1 MAGELLLAIA
11 YGGAMILVG
20 ALAHR
25 IVKRDYAA
33 RSPNEDKTREID

>member
-1 MAGELLLAIA
+1 MSGELLLAFA

-33 RSPNEDKTREID
+33 KSRPDEEE